1 MGIKNLLKFLNSYPD
16 LVLEKNIDDFKGKKI
31 AIDISILLYQVVIS
45 VRNSGADL
53 TNRKGEITSHILG
66 LFNKT
71 IKLLNQGIIPIYVFD
86 GKPPDIKRKTLDMRK
101 NIRKKAAEKMALAK
115 TEKEKIKYF
124 KRSVVINKQQLN
136 ECRHLLTLMG
146 VAYIDAPE
154 EADSQCAWL
163 AKEGLVDA
171 VLTEDMDI
179 LTFGSPY
186 IIRNLTSYKKQPIE
200 ISLEKIKTKFGW
212 THENF
217 IDFCILL
224 GCDYCEHITD
234 HNCFEI
240 FDLFQKGKSIESV
253 LKRLGRNINFI
264 ESKNYFKMPEIN
276 ENIDVVELKSADFQE
291 LSNLLV
297 NKHDLIKYK
306 VVKKLNQLIVSHAKI
321 KCMLKTSFKYELTI

>member
-146 VAYIDAPE
+146 VAYVDAPE

-264 ESKNYFKMPEIN
+264 ESKNYFKMPDIN
-276 ENIDVVELKSADFQE
+276 KNIDVVELKSADFQE

-321 KCMLKTSFKYELTI
+321 KCMLKTPFKYELTI